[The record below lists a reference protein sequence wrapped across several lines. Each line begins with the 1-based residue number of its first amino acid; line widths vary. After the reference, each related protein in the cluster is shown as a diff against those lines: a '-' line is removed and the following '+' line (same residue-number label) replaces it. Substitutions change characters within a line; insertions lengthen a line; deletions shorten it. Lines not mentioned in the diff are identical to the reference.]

1 MDRIAVISD
10 IHSNLEALKVA
21 IKDIKKRGITKIY
34 CLGDIISKGTHSKE
48 CIEIIKKECEVIIQ
62 GNCDYYFSKDF
73 TDEELL
79 SKDET
84 EQKRISWNKSKLSD
98 EEILFLQ
105 SLPFCHEIY
114 ISGSL
119 VRFYH
124 ATPKANNI
132 PIINLDSI
140 QTKYEMFL
148 PSERTVSQEKADIVI
163 YGHIHHPYLDKL
175 YNRTLI
181 NCGSVGNSFDVIRN
195 DEKDANN
202 LETTKANY
210 LVIEGEIGKREYGDS
225 ISFNFVK
232 VPYDFNKELEENV
245 DNIEKESY
253 EYEIKHGMY
262 RDMNKIN
269 EGYIKRGID
278 VDKI

>member
-1 MDRIAVISD
+1 
-10 IHSNLEALKVA
+10 
-21 IKDIKKRGITKIY
+21 
-34 CLGDIISKGTHSKE
+34 
-48 CIEIIKKECEVIIQ
+48 
-62 GNCDYYFSKDF
+62 
-73 TDEELL
+73 
-79 SKDET
+79 
-84 EQKRISWNKSKLSD
+84 
-98 EEILFLQ
+98 
-105 SLPFCHEIY
+105 
-114 ISGSL
+114 
-119 VRFYH
+119 
-124 ATPKANNI
+124 
-132 PIINLDSI
+132 
-140 QTKYEMFL
+140 MFL

-195 DEKDANN
+195 DDKDANN